1 MNQCPICGADLP
13 EGQIFCSNC
22 GISLVQIESEQEPV
36 SPPVVKRSKA
46 PFIIA
51 VIIAV
56 AAVIATGWSFYLY
69 LDTSEDL
76 STARSQL
83 YRDRNELSKAQNELS
98 EAQGK
103 LSETQSELSEVQNEL
118 SEAQDKLSET
128 QSELSAILGELSET
142 QSEMAAILGE
152 LSETR
157 SELDKLDDLIGVYG
171 YGSKDFYAQKSVV
184 LLRKSEKKYVTIYAN
199 LSGTVSWHN
208 SNSGVKCEWSR
219 EWSLHETQ
227 IIFTGNSAGYYAVQF
242 TNSVNNDSFE
252 ILVIVTD

>member
-103 LSETQSELSEVQNEL
+103 LSE
-118 SEAQDKLSET
+118 AQDKLSET

-157 SELDKLDDLIGVYG
+157 RELDKLDDLIGVYG
-171 YGSKDFYAQKSVV
+171 YGSKDFYAKKSVV

-219 EWSLHETQ
+219 EWSSHETQ
-227 IIFTGNSAGYYAVQF
+227 IIFTGNSAGYYPVQF
-242 TNSVNNDSFE
+242 TNSINNDSFE